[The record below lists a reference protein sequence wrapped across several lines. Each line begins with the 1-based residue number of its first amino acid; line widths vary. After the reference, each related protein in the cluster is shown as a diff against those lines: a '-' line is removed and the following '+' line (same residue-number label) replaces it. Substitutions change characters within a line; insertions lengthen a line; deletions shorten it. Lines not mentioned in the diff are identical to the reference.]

1 MSASPVSFGPGGGT
15 GTSLRVGPVILENA
29 VKVNESGGINAPSKR
44 TEEGFDWTTKVHA
57 EPRTAEFEAWAEV
70 NDVTSITALRDSGE
84 PISVAF
90 DFVTMGKCK
99 LDDLNIDHERDHPE
113 HVFVRVRVTEVYT
126 PSTETAILRVSS
138 SDGSVRSSGP
148 ELSDPSLARPEERS
162 TIGGSGSAID
172 DVLDWLGFE

>member
-1 MSASPVSFGPGGGT
+1 MSFGPGGGG

-29 VKVNESGGINAPSKR
+29 IKVNESGGINAPSKR

-57 EPRTAEFEAWAEV
+57 ERRTAEFEAWAELD
-70 NDVTSITALRDSGE
+70 DVTSITSLRDSSE

-99 LDDLNIDHERDHPE
+99 IDDLNIDHEAAHPE
-113 HVFVRVRVTEVYT
+113 HVYVRISVSEVYT

-148 ELSDPSLARPEERS
+148 ELSDPSLARPEERR

-172 DVLDWLGFE
+172 DVLGWLGFD